1 VKKRRKERRKPRS
14 YSMEFRLEAVTRL
27 LAGESSRGL
36 SRRLDVRTSVLYRW
50 LDKYR
55 QVALQRMGGGEIE
68 AAIEKTSAEL
78 ARQRVAELEQKVG
91 RQALELDFLRR
102 AFERVKDLRQPNT
115 GCGASASTR
124 RSGR

>member
-1 VKKRRKERRKPRS
+1 VKERRKERRKPRS

-55 QVALQRMGGGEIE
+55 QVALQRMGSEITRRPPRRRRRSWPGSE
-68 AAIEKTSAEL
+68 SPSWN
-78 ARQRVAELEQKVG
+78 RRSVG
-91 RQALELDFLRR
+91 RPWSWIF
-102 AFERVKDLRQPNT
+102 
-115 GCGASASTR
+115 
-124 RSGR
+124 